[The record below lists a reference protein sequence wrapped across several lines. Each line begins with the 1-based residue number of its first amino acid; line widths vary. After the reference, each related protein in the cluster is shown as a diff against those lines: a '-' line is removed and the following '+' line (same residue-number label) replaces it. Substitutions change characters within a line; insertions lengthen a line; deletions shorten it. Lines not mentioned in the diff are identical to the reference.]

1 MKGQEAIPSHPTNLQ
16 STERTSERKGV
27 ASSENVLAGAKTDA
41 FGASGSVQNAGN
53 WPMNLQDASERERKR
68 SEQWK
73 EKDLPRRTPDEPDG
87 ETAVPGGAQRV
98 QERPTGVRDEGA
110 VETNALCRETG
121 PGGHAELQQASRDV
135 KIDLDRQDVVEGA
148 EYDRIGR
155 GCDRSG
161 GDVET
166 NLPDGDE
173 GPGGHLGERDRDGS
187 HQARSEAPE
196 RW

>member
-1 MKGQEAIPSHPTNLQ
+1 
-16 STERTSERKGV
+16 
-27 ASSENVLAGAKTDA
+27 
-41 FGASGSVQNAGN
+41 
-53 WPMNLQDASERERKR
+53 MNLQDASERERKHL
-68 SEQWK
+68 EQWK
-73 EKDLPRRTPDEPDG
+73 EKDSPRRTPDEPDG
-87 ETAVPGGAQRV
+87 ETAIPGGAQRV

-110 VETNALCRETG
+110 VKMNTLCRETG

-161 GDVET
+161 GDVEM

-173 GPGGHLGERDRDGS
+173 HQQTSPWLYRVAQNCVDPQTLKKGS
-187 HQARSEAPE
+187 Q
-196 RW
+196 